1 MKTQVLLFMA
11 LLFFSSSVK
20 SQSNDEAIVLKTAT
34 APFKT
39 DTIKVKESI
48 GVAIDLLPPI
58 LSATTGHFGYSAQVW
73 YGYNKNRIRG
83 VVAGF
88 QIPDK
93 IMGNDSFKDLKTT
106 ATALIYDRF
115 KNNNFQG
122 WWLGAGLEFW
132 NNTITS
138 NTDYKDYNFN
148 NYVATTGMGYIFTV
162 YKNSYIEPWGAIH
175 YVLNDE
181 KVVVGNT
188 EYQTKKFQGEVS
200 LKIGWAFKL

>member
-1 MKTQVLLFMA
+1 MKTQVLLLMA

-20 SQSNDEAIVLKTAT
+20 SQSNDEAIVLKKA
-34 APFKT
+34 ASQFKT

-48 GVAIDLLPPI
+48 GVAIDLLPPV
-58 LSATTGHFGYSAQVW
+58 LSATTGCFGYSAQVW

-93 IMGNDSFKDLKTT
+93 IMGNENFKDLKTT

-122 WWLGAGLEFW
+122 WWLGAGVEFW

-138 NTDYKDYNFN
+138 NTNYKDYSFN
-148 NYVATTGMGYIFTV
+148 NYLATTGMGYIFTV
-162 YKNSYIEPWGAIH
+162 YKNLYIEPWGAIH

>member
-1 MKTQVLLFMA
+1 MKVQVLLLMA

-20 SQSNDEAIVLKTAT
+20 SQSNDEAIVLKNAT

-93 IMGNDSFKDLKTT
+93 IMGNENFKDLKTT

-132 NNTITS
+132 HNTITS
-138 NTDYKDYNFN
+138 TTDYKDYNFN
-148 NYVATTGMGYIFTV
+148 NYLATIGMGYIFTV
-162 YKNSYIEPWGAIH
+162 YKNLYIEPWGAIH
-175 YVLNDE
+175 YTLNDE
-181 KVVVGNT
+181 KIVVGNT

>member
-1 MKTQVLLFMA
+1 MKTQVLLFMV

-20 SQSNDEAIVLKTAT
+20 SQSNDEAIVLKNTA
-34 APFKT
+34 APFKI
-39 DTIKVKESI
+39 DTIKVRESI

-73 YGYNKNRIRG
+73 YGYNKNRLRG

-88 QIPDK
+88 HVPDK
-93 IMGNDSFKDLKTT
+93 IMGNENFKDLKTT

-122 WWLGAGLEFW
+122 WWLGAGIEFW

-138 NTDYKDYNFN
+138 NTDYKDYSFN
-148 NYVATTGMGYIFTV
+148 NYVATTGMGYIFKV
-162 YKNSYIEPWGAIH
+162 YKNLYIEPWGAIH

-188 EYQTKKFQGEVS
+188 EYQSNKFQGEVS
-200 LKIGWAFKL
+200 LKIGWAFKI

>member
-1 MKTQVLLFMA
+1 MKTQVLLFMV

-20 SQSNDEAIVLKTAT
+20 SQSNDEAIVLKNAV

-39 DTIKVKESI
+39 DTVKVRESI

-73 YGYNKNRIRG
+73 YGYNKNRLRG

-88 QIPDK
+88 HVPDK
-93 IMGNDSFKDLKTT
+93 IMGNENFKDLKTT

-122 WWLGAGLEFW
+122 WWLGAGIEFW

-138 NTDYKDYNFN
+138 NTDYKDYSFN
-148 NYVATTGMGYIFTV
+148 NYVATTGMGYIFKV
-162 YKNSYIEPWGAIH
+162 YKNLYIEPWGAIH

-188 EYQTKKFQGEVS
+188 EYQSKKFQGEVS
-200 LKIGWAFKL
+200 LKIGWAFKI